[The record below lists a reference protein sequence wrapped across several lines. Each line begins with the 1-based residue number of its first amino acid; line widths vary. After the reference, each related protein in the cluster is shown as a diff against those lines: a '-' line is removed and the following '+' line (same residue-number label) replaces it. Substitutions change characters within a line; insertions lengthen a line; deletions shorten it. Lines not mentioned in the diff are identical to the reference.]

1 MFLLLPQGFIKV
13 GQEILNYRPRA
24 GQQRRSQR
32 QARSFTAATPRTP
45 APEVVLAAMTVAV
58 VRQNGH
64 IADSGFKGL
73 ISMTDHAGTFLRA
86 SSCRNLSPSTVL
98 ASRSVLVVH
107 FLTS

>member
-1 MFLLLPQGFIKV
+1 MVLLLPRGFIKV
-13 GQEILNYRPRA
+13 RQEILTYPVRA

-64 IADSGFKGL
+64 MADSGFKGL
-73 ISMTDHAGTFLRA
+73 ISMTDDAGTFLRA
-86 SSCRNLSPSTVL
+86 SRCRNLSSSTVL
-98 ASRSVLVVH
+98 AGRSVLVVQP
-107 FLTS
+107 FTS